1 MRLESL
7 LFISELIRA
16 VDGFCLLNH
25 VQIGVHGIIIEFS
38 DSGGNFYSAT
48 YLPQVAS
55 EQGWSHLEAITSL
68 MLKAGFRRSVT
79 QAMLGAL
86 KVTRYRSSI
95 HKLSYGE
102 YLAIKEQELD
112 FA

>member
-1 MRLESL
+1 MADS
-7 LFISELIRA
+7 A
-16 VDGFCLLNH
+16 
-25 VQIGVHGIIIEFS
+25 QIGVHGIIIEFS
-38 DSGGNFYSAT
+38 DAGGNLYSAT

-55 EQGWSHLEAITSL
+55 EQGWDHLEAVTSL
-68 MLKAGFRRSVT
+68 MRKAGFRRRVT
-79 QAMLGAL
+79 HEMLAAL